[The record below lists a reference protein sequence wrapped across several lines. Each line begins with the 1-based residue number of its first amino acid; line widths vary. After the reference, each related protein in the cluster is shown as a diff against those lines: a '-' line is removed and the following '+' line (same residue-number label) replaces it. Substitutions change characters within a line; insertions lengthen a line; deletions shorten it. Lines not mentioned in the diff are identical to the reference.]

1 MTSTAT
7 APGPPAPASGPAP
20 PKPKPPPEGRDRAG
34 GRSGFLGLLDLPG
47 QGIRAVI
54 RSAATTPGRLTV
66 IAVGLVL
73 LALVAGLVA
82 TLSVQNRDD
91 TITGVID
98 HREPLA
104 AASQQVYRSLSDAD
118 ATAASAFLS
127 IGTEPP
133 ELRQRYERD
142 IAEAG
147 AALAKAASD
156 SGDVADAAGPVDV
169 LNQQLPVYTG
179 LVETARSNNRL
190 GYPVGASYLREA
202 SELMRAKILPAA
214 QDLYRVDTEK
224 LIEEQDSATGFPWL
238 ATILVVAL
246 LAALVVAQIYL
257 TRRTNRLLNVG
268 LVVATV
274 AVVLSLLWGAVALV
288 VQGSLVGAGQDDGSH
303 RVDVLVRARIAALQ
317 ARADETLTLVARGDG
332 AAYEKDFGTNAVQLA
347 GADGQGGLLGEAR
360 SLISDGDGA
369 AKVVDATKAA
379 NDWFKA
385 HKTVRSQDDSGQY
398 QEAVDFAV
406 LEDKTDGSAP
416 AFRRLDDALQD
427 AIDVGRQEFLDSTH
441 GGDSALTLLAPGLA
455 VLAIVAAAGAT
466 MGIRERLR
474 EYR

>member
-7 APGPPAPASGPAP
+7 APGPSAPAPG
-20 PKPKPPPEGRDRAG
+20 PPPPSPPDGRDRAG
-34 GRSGFLGLLDLPG
+34 GRSGLLGLLDLPG
-47 QGIRAVI
+47 QAVRAIVK
-54 RSAATTPGRLTV
+54 SAATTPGRLTV

-73 LALVAGLVA
+73 LSLVAGLVA

-156 SGDVADAAGPVDV
+156 AADVADAAGPVDT
-169 LNQQLPVYTG
+169 LNQSLPVYTG
-179 LVETARSNNRL
+179 LVETARANNRL

-202 SELMRAKILPAA
+202 SELMRAKVLPAA
-214 QDLYRVDTEK
+214 QDLYRVDTER
-224 LIEEQDSATGFPWL
+224 LIDEQDSATGFPWL
-238 ATILVVAL
+238 ATILMLAL
-246 LAALVVAQIYL
+246 LAALIVTQVHL

-274 AVVLSLLWGAVALV
+274 AVVVSLLWGAVALLF
-288 VQGSLVGAGQDDGSH
+288 QGSLVGSGQDDGSH

-332 AAYEKDFGTNAVQLA
+332 AAYEKDFGANAAQLV
-347 GADGQGGLLGEAR
+347 GPDGQGGLLGEAR
-360 SLISDGDGA
+360 GLIQDGEGA
-369 AKVVDATKAA
+369 AKVADATKAA
-379 NDWFKA
+379 NDWLKA
-385 HKTVRSQDDSGQY
+385 HKQVRTQDDAGQY
-398 QEAVDFAV
+398 QDAVDTAV
-406 LEDKTDGSAP
+406 VEDKQDGSAP
-416 AFRRLDDALQD
+416 AFRRLDDSLQA
-427 AIDVGRQEFLDSTH
+427 AIDVGRQEFLDDTH
-441 GGDSALTLLAPGLA
+441 NGDRALTLLAPGLA
-455 VLAIVAAAGAT
+455 VLAIVAAAGVT

>member
-7 APGPPAPASGPAP
+7 APAPAPGAP
-20 PKPKPPPEGRDRAG
+20 PSPPDNRDRTG
-34 GRSGFLGLLDLPG
+34 GRSGLLGLLELPG
-47 QGIRAVI
+47 QGVRAVV

-82 TLSVQNRDD
+82 TLSVQDRDD
-91 TITGVID
+91 TISGVID
-98 HREPLA
+98 RREPLA

-133 ELRQRYERD
+133 ALRQRYERD

-156 SGDVADAAGPVDV
+156 SADVAAAATPVDV

-179 LVETARSNNRL
+179 LVETARANNRL

-214 QDLYRVDTEK
+214 QDLYRVDTER

-246 LAALVVAQIYL
+246 LAALIVAQVYL

-268 LVVATV
+268 LVVATA
-274 AVVLSLLWGAVALV
+274 AVVVSLLWGAVALI
-288 VQGSLVGAGQDDGSH
+288 VQGSLVGSGQEDGSH

-332 AAYEKDFGTNAVQLA
+332 GAYEKDFGAKAVQLV
-347 GADGQGGLLGEAR
+347 GEDGQGGLLGEAR
-360 SLISDGDGA
+360 GLIKDGDGA
-369 AKVVDATKAA
+369 TKVADASAA
-379 NDWFKA
+379 ATDWLKA
-385 HKTVRSQDDSGQY
+385 HRQVRAQDDAGAY
-398 QEAVDFAV
+398 QEAVDSAV
-406 LEDKTDGSAP
+406 KEDAKGGSAP
-416 AFRRLDDALQD
+416 AFRRLDDSLQA
-427 AIDVGRQEFLDSTH
+427 AIDVGRQDFVDDTH
-441 GGDSALTLLAPGLA
+441 NGDRALTVLAPGLA
-455 VLAIVAAAGAT
+455 VLAIVAAAGVT

>member
-7 APGPPAPASGPAP
+7 APGPKAPGPAP
-20 PKPKPPPEGRDRAG
+20 PSPPDGPDRAG
-34 GRSGFLGLLDLPG
+34 SRSGLLGLLDLPG
-47 QGIRAVI
+47 QAFRAVV

-82 TLSVQNRDD
+82 TLSVQDRDD

-118 ATAASAFLS
+118 ATASSAFLS

-179 LVETARSNNRL
+179 LVETARANNRL

-224 LIEEQDSATGFPWL
+224 LIEEQHSATDFPWL
-238 ATILVVAL
+238 ATILVLAL
-246 LAALVVAQIYL
+246 LAALVVAQVYL

-274 AVVLSLLWGAVALV
+274 AVVLSLLWGAVALI
-288 VQGSLVGAGQDDGSH
+288 VQGSLVGSGQEDGSH

-317 ARADETLTLVARGDG
+317 GRADETLTLVARGDG
-332 AAYEKDFGTNAVQLA
+332 AAYERDFGANAVQLV

-360 SLISDGDGA
+360 GLIQDGEGVAKVADA
-369 AKVVDATKAA
+369 AKAA
-379 NDWFKA
+379 ADWLKA
-385 HKTVRSQDDSGQY
+385 HRQVRAQDDAGQY

-406 LEDKTDGSAP
+406 VVDKPGGSAP
-416 AFRRLDDALQD
+416 AFRRLDDSLQA
-427 AIDVGRQEFLDSTH
+427 AIDVGRQEFLDDTH
-441 GGDSALTLLAPGLA
+441 NGDRALTLLAPGLA
-455 VLAIVAAAGAT
+455 VLAVVAAAGAT